1 MEKLKLIQKKI
12 RHMHFF
18 ILIVLVFFIY
28 QSSAYSGVENV
39 KPAKRVFKFQPK
51 ESFEVRNGRIIYLE
65 HCAPCHGDTGKGD
78 GKYYASSLEPKPRD
92 FTNSGFM
99 KQVKDEYLI
108 EVIEKGT
115 AAFGKSPYCPP
126 WGETLKEEEKISN
139 IVAFLRTL
147 YKETDVEKSDTTAYE
162 ENL

>member
-1 MEKLKLIQKKI
+1 MERYKLIQYNFV
-12 RHMHFF
+12 RFLHFF
-18 ILIVLVFFIY
+18 LIVLVFFIS
-28 QSSAYSGVENV
+28 QPSAYSKSE
-39 KPAKRVFKFQPK
+39 KHTFRLQPK

-65 HCAPCHGDTGKGD
+65 HCAPCHGNTGKGN
-78 GKYYASSLEPKPRD
+78 GKYYASSLKPKPRD
-92 FTNSGFM
+92 FTNSEFM

-108 EVIEKGT
+108 EVIRKGT

-126 WGETLKEEEKISN
+126 WGRTLKEEEKIKN